1 MRIHHLSCG
10 SMCPFGGALWDGV
23 APRLGPAHIV
33 CHCLLI
39 ETAQG
44 LVLVD
49 TGFGRRDVAH
59 PTPRLSPLFLKIN
72 RIILR
77 EEETALWQIEALGLD
92 PNDVRHI
99 VLTHLDFDH
108 AGGIEDFPNA
118 TVHVMDREL
127 EAATARRSLLDRGR
141 YRPMQWDENVKWRR
155 YRAEG
160 ERWFGFECVRELA
173 GLPPEILMVPL
184 AGHTFG
190 HAGVA
195 IRLRHSWLLHAGDA
209 YFYRDEMDMRG
220 YSCTPMMRFYQRMM
234 EVDRSARLSN
244 QQRLRALKHDH
255 GGEVQLFC
263 AHDRRE
269 FESLAAASPTEL
281 AEAS

>member
-1 MRIHHLSCG
+1 
-10 SMCPFGGALWDGV
+10 MCPFGGALWDGV